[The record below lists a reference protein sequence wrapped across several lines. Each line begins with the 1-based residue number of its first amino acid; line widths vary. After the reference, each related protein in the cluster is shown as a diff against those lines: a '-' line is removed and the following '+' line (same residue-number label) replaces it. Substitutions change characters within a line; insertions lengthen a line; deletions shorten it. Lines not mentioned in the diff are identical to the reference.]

1 MYPEFTLEEG
11 IYMPDNTHVPSKLEG
26 YMLQVRHAL
35 YELISLEDR
44 VVSVEAYDDV
54 AVETED
60 TVIAEQMKS
69 VLSGN
74 NPTANRAIDFWKT
87 IKNWCD
93 YIKSKELPDKNLVL
107 KYVIVASH
115 GLSLGAIP
123 QSFSDS
129 DDEVS
134 AKKALDEA
142 RSALLGDIA
151 TGEVKT
157 LGEDLRPYIDYCF
170 VAENEQVVCKVISLM
185 KIDVHEETYDD
196 ELIARFNHQPI
207 PPEYTDVLFYAML
220 GWVTD
225 QVHQFTKQNK
235 PAYISSADYQKALIA
250 QIRSKNQSSILSA
263 ISVSPTEDD
272 MLQEVERHDTY
283 IRQLELIDMEVPNIY
298 QAASDF
304 LRTGVEKTEW
314 GKRGI
319 VIKENFEDYN
329 DSLKRIW
336 DARVMLANN
345 QHYDDDIKKG
355 KGIYAQ
361 CSVDVQNIKLQGAT
375 TPSFFG
381 NGTLHTMANEPNDC
395 PLIGWHPDYKEKLKE
410 GG

>member
-1 MYPEFTLEEG
+1 
-11 IYMPDNTHVPSKLEG
+11 MPDNTHVPSKLEG

-35 YELISLEDR
+35 YELISLDDR
-44 VVSVEAYDDV
+44 IVSVEAYDDV

-87 IKNWCD
+87 IKNWCE

-115 GLSLGAIP
+115 GLPLGAIP

-129 DDEVS
+129 DNEAS
-134 AKKALDEA
+134 AKSALDKA
-142 RSALLGDIA
+142 RTALLGNTA
-151 TGEVKT
+151 EEGKT
-157 LGEDLRPYIDYCF
+157 LGAELKQYIDYCF
-170 VAENEQVVCKVISLM
+170 APENEHLVCKTISFM
-185 KIDVHEETYDD
+185 KIEVHEETYDD
-196 ELIARFNHQPI
+196 ELITRFSHQPI

-220 GWVTD
+220 GWVTE

-235 PAYISSADYQKALIA
+235 PAYISSADYQKALVA
-250 QIRSKNQSSILSA
+250 QIRSKNQSSILNA
-263 ISVSPTEDD
+263 ISVSPTEID
-272 MLQEVERHDTY
+272 MQQEIDRHDTY
-283 IRQLELIDMEVPNIY
+283 IKQLELINMEVPEIY
-298 QAASDF
+298 RAASDF

-319 VIKENFEDYN
+319 VIEENLEDYN
-329 DSLKRIW
+329 DSVKRIW

-345 QHYDDDIKKG
+345 QHFDDEIKKG

-361 CSVDVQNIKLQGAT
+361 CSLDVQNIKLQGAT
-375 TPSFFG
+375 PPSFFG
-381 NGTLHTMANEPNDC
+381 NGTLHTMANEPNDS

-410 GG
+410 GGKQ